1 MPPAMAPKK
10 KGAKE
15 PELKKKKGGKKDP
28 NLANKPMEMPI
39 SEEIRE
45 FYHIQIRDLEDRL
58 ARWVGGQGG
67 PDRSGSDSQLATVQ
81 VQSVGPLCSGLP
93 GDVQTQPPIP
103 ASVSWKITLGGFMI
117 LKKNGFLGPILAPR
131 VSRGPVPS

>member
-58 ARWVGGQGG
+58 ARWVGRQGG

-81 VQSVGPLCSGLP
+81 VQSVGPP
-93 GDVQTQPPIP
+93 VFWPPRGCPDPPPVP

>member
-1 MPPAMAPKK
+1 MAPKK

-93 GDVQTQPPIP
+93 GDVQTHPPSLP
-103 ASVSWKITLGGFMI
+103 QFPG
-117 LKKNGFLGPILAPR
+117 R
-131 VSRGPVPS
+131 

>member
-1 MPPAMAPKK
+1 MAPKK

-93 GDVQTQPPIP
+93 GDVQTHPHPCLSFLEDNIGRLHDFEEKWI
-103 ASVSWKITLGGFMI
+103 SWPHLGSQSFQ
-117 LKKNGFLGPILAPR
+117 GPSA
-131 VSRGPVPS
+131 

>member
-39 SEEIRE
+39 SEENRE
-45 FYHIQIRDLEDRL
+45 FYHIQIRNLEDRL
-58 ARWVGGQGG
+58 ARWVGEQGG
-67 PDRSGSDSQLATVQ
+67 PARSGSDSELATVQ
-81 VQSVGPLCSGLP
+81 VVGGPPVFWPPRGCPDPPPHPYLSFLKDNIGRLHDFEEKWISWPHLGSQSFQGPS
-93 GDVQTQPPIP
+93 T
-103 ASVSWKITLGGFMI
+103 
-117 LKKNGFLGPILAPR
+117 
-131 VSRGPVPS
+131 